1 MGKMQGFR
9 GVDYYGLDELFAEEQ
24 KSIRRTVR
32 AFVDEK
38 VIPIIAEC
46 YEKHRFPDELVP
58 EMAELGFFGA
68 NLTGYGCAGVD
79 NISYG
84 LMMQELE
91 RGDSGLRS
99 MASVQG
105 ALVMYPI
112 YTFGS
117 EGHKEKY
124 LPDMARGE
132 IVGCFGLTEPEHGSD
147 PGGMETTAVKDRNHY
162 VLNGNK
168 TWITNADVCHVAI
181 IWAKV
186 GDEVRGFLVERDT
199 PGFSTATIEGKFSM
213 RASHTGE
220 IYLNDC
226 RIPKE
231 NMLPQAE
238 GLKAPLMCLN
248 QARYGISWGVIG
260 AAMACYEEALNYC
273 LERSQ
278 FGKPIASYQLVQE
291 KLVDMVAEITKAQ
304 LLCYRLGQLKDQG
317 RVKHTHVSLAKRNN
331 CRMALDIARKARD
344 LLGGNGIT
352 LDYQAIRHM
361 TNLETV
367 YTYEGTDHIHT
378 LVLGQDLTGIQA
390 FR

>member
-1 MGKMQGFR
+1 MQGFK
-9 GVDYYGLDELFAEEQ
+9 GVDYYGLDELLTEEQ

-38 VIPIIAEC
+38 VMPIIAEC
-46 YEKHRFPDELVP
+46 YEKHRFPDELIP
-58 EMAELGFFGA
+58 EMGELGFFGA
-68 NLTGYGCAGVD
+68 NLTGYGSAGVD

-117 EGHKEKY
+117 KEQKEKY

-132 IVGCFGLTEPEHGSD
+132 IIGCFGLTEPEHGSD

-162 VLNGNK
+162 ILNGNK

-181 IWAKV
+181 VWAKV

-199 PGFSTATIEGKFSM
+199 PGFSTATIEEKFSM

-231 NMLPQAE
+231 NMLPEAE

-291 KLVDMVAEITKAQ
+291 KLVDMVTEITKAQ
-304 LLCYRLGQLKDQG
+304 LLCLRLGQLKEQG

-331 CRMALDIARKARD
+331 CRMALDVARKARD

-367 YTYEGTDHIHT
+367 FTYEGTDHIHT